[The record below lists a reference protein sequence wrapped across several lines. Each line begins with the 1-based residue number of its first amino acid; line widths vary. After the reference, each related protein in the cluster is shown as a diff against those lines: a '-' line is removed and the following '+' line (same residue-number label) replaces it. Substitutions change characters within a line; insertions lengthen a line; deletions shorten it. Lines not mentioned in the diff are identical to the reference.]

1 MAIETVACDFTDTR
15 VFVVGMNESM
25 RPFFQR
31 DYLGFSQNFDGPRYI
46 IVGPD
51 VSNEKLQRNIPDLS
65 SCCNVTL
72 TLTQLQAVRD
82 QQAEAREAQA
92 A

>member
-1 MAIETVACDFTDTR
+1 MANETVAHDFTDNR
-15 VFVVGMNESM
+15 LFVVGMNESM

-31 DYLGFSQNFDGPRYI
+31 DYLGFSQSFDGPRYI

-51 VSNEKLQRNIPDLS
+51 VSDEKMQRNLPNLS

-72 TLTQLQAVRD
+72 TLPQLQAVRD